1 MWLRKVTLGKAVR
14 KLEEDFAYSTTS
26 WSEFRSGSRLPSEEL
41 LKAVVERYVADP
53 EMRVRQETQGLRL
66 LADAKKAEAALGDT
80 AAPPP
85 SAPLPVPVVRGTD
98 EVTKALLRL
107 DDARMRQIEAL
118 EKLASSERRRAQL
131 ENMVSV
137 LQERCTV
144 LEVERDRAREDVRAE
159 LESELQI
166 SREYRRQADEKLEH
180 ARRAE
185 EKAYQLRLAAE
196 QQVARERLAV
206 NRIDEQ
212 TTDSAPKPSATG
224 PEHLG
229 FPRLE
234 QIRDVLEAAQE
245 QLEVQDDELDDLE
258 ELIGLDPAPQDA
270 PLSRPASRTV
280 PEQSGNAQGPD
291 LMVVPEQPRDNP
303 QDPTRQRPVPDP
315 PDMPS
320 PPSEG
325 YKSLVQQLAE
335 TATTPED
342 LEAAL
347 QELRQRAGGTATWPT
362 TAEGRK
368 VPGDWNH
375 LDRILTS
382 LDATA
387 PEISAFATAHGKIS
401 SNYPPEFRWVPD
413 PEGTRAAAAAAAA
426 VPLPRALPLL
436 ALDMALPVFETVLT
450 GLITTAWFAALHADP
465 GPAISKMTVYGLGGL
480 GLVLVT
486 WVVAFITVVKQA
498 EKLHRHIPVDA
509 AMAGPPIAFGLG
521 SLAPFVGLDVVGEW
535 AATLV
540 ALM

>member
-1 MWLRKVTLGKAVR
+1 MWLRKVTLGKAIR
-14 KLEEDFAYSTTS
+14 TLEEDFAYSTTS
-26 WSEFRSGSRLPSEEL
+26 WSEFRSGSRLPSEDL
-41 LKAVVERYVADP
+41 LKAVVERYVAEP
-53 EMRVRQETQGLRL
+53 EMRDRQEAEGLRL
-66 LADAKKAEAALGDT
+66 LAAARKAEAALGDT
-80 AAPPP
+80 EAPAP
-85 SAPLPVPVVRGTD
+85 APLPVLRGTD

-118 EKLASSERRRAQL
+118 EKLASSERQRAQL
-131 ENMVSV
+131 ENMVSI

-196 QQVARERLAV
+196 QQVARERHAV
-206 NRIDEQ
+206 NRIDEE
-212 TTDSAPKPSATG
+212 TTDSIPESSAAG
-224 PEHLG
+224 LDDLG
-229 FPRLE
+229 LPPLE
-234 QIRDVLEAAQE
+234 QIRDVLQAAQE

-270 PLSRPASRTV
+270 PLSRPALRTV
-280 PEQSGNAQGPD
+280 PEQSGNSQGPD
-291 LMVVPEQPRDNP
+291 PVVVPEQPRDNP
-303 QDPTRQRPVPDP
+303 PDPPTRQRPVPDP
-315 PDMPS
+315 SDMPS
-320 PPSEG
+320 PPPRG
-325 YKSLVQQLAE
+325 YKGLVQQFAE

-375 LDRILTS
+375 LERILTS
-382 LDATA
+382 LDVTE
-387 PEISAFATAHGKIS
+387 PEISAFATAHRKVS
-401 SNYPPEFRWVPD
+401 SNYPPEFLWVPD
-413 PEGTRAAAAAAAA
+413 PEGTRAAAE

-436 ALDMALPVFETVLT
+436 ALAMVVPVFETVLT
-450 GLITTAWFAALHADP
+450 ALVTTGWFAALHADP
-465 GPAISKMTVYGLGGL
+465 GPAIWKMTVYGLGGL
-480 GLVLVT
+480 GLVLGT
-486 WVVAFITVVKQA
+486 WAVARYTVVKQT
-498 EKLHRHIPVDA
+498 EKLDRHGPLDA
-509 AMAGPPIAFGLG
+509 AIAGPAIAFALGSVAPLVGLG
-521 SLAPFVGLDVVGEW
+521 GVGEW